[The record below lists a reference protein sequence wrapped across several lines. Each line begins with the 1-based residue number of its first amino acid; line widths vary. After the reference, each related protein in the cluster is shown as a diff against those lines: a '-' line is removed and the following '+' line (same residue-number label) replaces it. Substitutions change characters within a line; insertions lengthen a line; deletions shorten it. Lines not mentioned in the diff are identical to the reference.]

1 MAAEPTPI
9 RIDIVSDVGCPW
21 CIIGY
26 KRLEE
31 ALSRLEGEVAPDI
44 HWHPFELNPMMPQEG
59 QDLREHIAE
68 KYGIDPKQSAGTRQR
83 LTEIGA
89 SLGVSF
95 NYFDEMR
102 MVNTFRA
109 HQLLFW
115 AEQHG
120 KKTELELELFDRY
133 FTRQENVNDTAV
145 LVDAAGQ
152 VGLDEVEAAELL
164 SDERYARD
172 VREQQRF
179 WLQQGIHAVPSF
191 ILNRRYLIPGAQE
204 ADVFVAALERIRDG
218 EAEAAEETAQ

>member
-1 MAAEPTPI
+1 MTAEPTPI
-9 RIDIVSDVGCPW
+9 RIDIVSDVVCPW

-31 ALSRLEGEVAPDI
+31 ALSRLEGELVADI
-44 HWHPFELNPMMPQEG
+44 HWHPFELNPMMPPEG

-68 KYGIDPKQSAGTRQR
+68 KYGVDPKQSAGARQR
-83 LTEIGA
+83 LTEIAA
-89 SLGVSF
+89 SLGISF

-115 AEQHG
+115 AGQHG
-120 KKTELELELFDRY
+120 KKTELELELFERY
-133 FTRQENVNDTAV
+133 FTRQQNVDDTDV
-145 LVDAAGQ
+145 LVSAAGS
-152 VGLDEVEAAELL
+152 VGLDETEAAELL

-191 ILNRRYLIPGAQE
+191 IVDGRFLIPGAQE
-204 ADVFVAALERIRDG
+204 PDVFVAAFERIRDG
-218 EAEAAEETAQ
+218 AEETAEETT